1 MKGPVLMTTTNSL
14 QYKKCYK
21 AWSKSEKVVNKSS
34 SGGAFY
40 EVAKTVLSEGGVV
53 FGVAFQEDGTV
64 QYEGAETEDEVERLM
79 GSKYVQAKANQVYSR
94 ACLKNKNCTKRMFYF
109 PFS

>member
-1 MKGPVLMTTTNSL
+1 MTTTNSL

-53 FGVAFQEDGTV
+53 FGVECKSRLIEFGRYTKERCRKAGTKPEILE
-64 QYEGAETEDEVERLM
+64 QKTA
-79 GSKYVQAKANQVYSR
+79 
-94 ACLKNKNCTKRMFYF
+94 
-109 PFS
+109 